1 VCERERD
8 RERRESKDF
17 SEMRFL
23 YLSFSQKNKEKRG
36 QIETTEA
43 TTSIR

>member
-1 VCERERD
+1 VCERERQGE
-8 RERRESKDF
+8 ERKQRLFRNEISL
-17 SEMRFL
+17 SELFP
-23 YLSFSQKNKEKRG
+23 KNKEKRG